1 MIKWTILNLFSLLL
15 LSITSCSSETKALN
29 SFGDPQKQELYKAAD
44 ARDSKKVKSFF
55 TSEKKELKAA
65 AALLCGSLQDSTLL
79 PDLYLLLQDE
89 DDQVRANAAFAI
101 GQTGSANDVAYLI
114 SWGRKE
120 KAPVVLKEL
129 VIAAAKLFDPK
140 INITSNQKTIG
151 AFIYDESENEFVD
164 FLSNVEI
171 NSEEVQIGLG
181 YAMTYLHRNKIY
193 SPELPRRAQFALQT
207 ASRDAKIALANG
219 IASFNGDWFK
229 SHEAYFMQW
238 IKTERDPDV
247 RISLITIISKINNNE
262 GNDLLAAIS
271 KANNSDYRLNLQAIR
286 LLAKNGKYKA
296 GLAIETLF
304 HSNDLVVIEALE
316 NLGKISTSE
325 LESIAAATASRSA
338 QIKAIV
344 SKLKITNGAD
354 ASGEECL
361 ANYYAA
367 ANEYDKS
374 FFVLA
379 LGQAPDRTNQLIDI
393 LLKEKSQVITYAAAQ
408 ALVNIHSNDKWTG
421 TLQLSEVIASAL
433 SLGNTG
439 VMETFGVYL
448 SDEPAKKFH
457 DEEMLKIDGA
467 ISATLKGLTLPRDIE
482 SYNALVRAHNAMLPN
497 KIDEAKP
504 TSTYQPNWD
513 FIASLPN
520 IVTIEWTTTKGK
532 FTTEFY
538 VNEAPTSVGLITKLV
553 EDDFYKDKY
562 FHRIV
567 ANFVSQGGCPIGNGM
582 GGLDQPMRSEF
593 TTLRYERGSIGLASA
608 GKDTESCQFFVTH
621 SLMPSLDGRYT
632 IIGKVIEGM
641 EVVDQLTVGDRI
653 QMISAKPRTNDK

>member
-1 MIKWTILNLFSLLL
+1 MIKWTIFLLTSLTFIC
-15 LSITSCSSETKALN
+15 ITSCTSETKALN
-29 SFGDPQKQELYKAAD
+29 SFGDPAKQELYKAAD

-55 TSEKKELKAA
+55 TSDKKELKAM

-114 SWGRKE
+114 SWGKKE
-120 KAPVVLKEL
+120 KAPIVLKEL
-129 VIAAAKLFDPK
+129 MIAAAKLFDPK
-140 INITSNQKTIG
+140 INITSKEKTVG
-151 AFIYDESENEFVD
+151 AFIYDESENEFVE

-171 NSEEVQIGLG
+171 SSEEVQIGLG

-207 ASRDAKIALANG
+207 ASRNAKIALANG
-219 IASFNGDWFK
+219 IASFNGDWFAN
-229 SHEAYFMQW
+229 HEGYFMQW

-247 RISLITIISKINNNE
+247 RISLITIVSKLNTSE

-271 KANNSDYRLNLQAIR
+271 KANNSDYRLNVQAIR
-286 LLAKNGKYKA
+286 MLAKNGKYKSS
-296 GLAIETLF
+296 LAIETLS

-316 NLGKISTSE
+316 TIGKISSDE
-325 LESIAAATASRSA
+325 IASITAATASRSA
-338 QIKAIV
+338 QIKATV
-344 SKLKITNGAD
+344 SKVKIINGAD

-361 ANYYAA
+361 GNYYAA
-367 ANEYDKS
+367 SNEYDKS

-379 LGQAPDRTNQLIDI
+379 LGQAPNRTDQLIDI

-408 ALVNIHSNDKWTG
+408 ALVSIHSKDQWKG
-421 TLQLSEVIASAL
+421 TVQLSEVIASAL

-448 SDEPAKKFH
+448 SDAPEKKFH
-457 DEEMLKIDGA
+457 DEEMLKLDDA
-467 ISATLKGLTLPRDIE
+467 INAALKGLILPRDIE

-497 KIDEAKP
+497 KMEEAKP
-504 TSTYQPNWD
+504 TSTYQPNWEY
-513 FIASLPN
+513 IASLPN

-532 FTTEFY
+532 FKTEFY
-538 VNEAPTSVGLITKLV
+538 VNEAPTSVGLISKLA
-553 EDDFYKDKY
+553 EEGFYKDKY
-562 FHRIV
+562 FHRVI
-567 ANFVSQGGCPIGNGM
+567 ANFVAQGGCPIGNGM

-608 GKDTESCQFFVTH
+608 GKDTESCQFFITH

-641 EVVDQLTVGDRI
+641 EVVDQLTIGDRI
-653 QMISAKPRTNDK
+653 EQTDMN

>member
-1 MIKWTILNLFSLLL
+1 MIKWTIFLLTSLTFIC
-15 LSITSCSSETKALN
+15 ITSCTSETKALN
-29 SFGDPQKQELYKAAD
+29 SFGDPAKQELYKAAD

-55 TSEKKELKAA
+55 TSDKKELKAT

-114 SWGRKE
+114 SWGKKE
-120 KAPVVLKEL
+120 KAPIVLKEL
-129 VIAAAKLFDPK
+129 MIAAAKLFDPK
-140 INITSNQKTIG
+140 INITSKEKTVG
-151 AFIYDESENEFVD
+151 AFIYDESENEFVE

-171 NSEEVQIGLG
+171 SSEEVQIGLG

-207 ASRDAKIALANG
+207 ASRNAKIALANG
-219 IASFNGDWFK
+219 IASFNGDWFAN
-229 SHEAYFMQW
+229 HEGYFMQW

-247 RISLITIISKINNNE
+247 RISLITIVSKLNTSE

-271 KANNSDYRLNLQAIR
+271 KANNSDYRLNVQAIR
-286 LLAKNGKYKA
+286 MLAKNGKYKSS
-296 GLAIETLF
+296 LAIETLS

-316 NLGKISTSE
+316 TIGKISSDE
-325 LESIAAATASRSA
+325 IASITAATASRSA
-338 QIKAIV
+338 QIKATV
-344 SKLKITNGAD
+344 SKVKIINGAD

-361 ANYYAA
+361 GNYYAA
-367 ANEYDKS
+367 SNEYDKS

-379 LGQAPDRTNQLIDI
+379 LGQAPNRTDQLIDI

-408 ALVNIHSNDKWTG
+408 ALVSIHSKDQWKG
-421 TLQLSEVIASAL
+421 TVQLSEVIASAL

-448 SDEPAKKFH
+448 SDAPEKKFH
-457 DEEMLKIDGA
+457 DEEMLKLDDA
-467 ISATLKGLTLPRDIE
+467 INAALKGLILPRDIE

-497 KIDEAKP
+497 KMEEAKP
-504 TSTYQPNWD
+504 TSTYQPNWEY
-513 FIASLPN
+513 IASLPN

-532 FTTEFY
+532 FKTEFY
-538 VNEAPTSVGLITKLV
+538 VNEAPTSVGLISKLA
-553 EDDFYKDKY
+553 EEGFYKDKY
-562 FHRIV
+562 FHRVI
-567 ANFVSQGGCPIGNGM
+567 ANFVAQGGCPIGNGM

-608 GKDTESCQFFVTH
+608 GKDTESCQFFITH

-641 EVVDQLTVGDRI
+641 EVVDQLTIGDRI
-653 QMISAKPRTNDK
+653 EQTDMN

>member
-1 MIKWTILNLFSLLL
+1 MIKWTILNLFSLFL
-15 LSITSCSSETKALN
+15 LSFTGCTSETKALN

-120 KAPVVLKEL
+120 KAPIVLKEL
-129 VIAAAKLFDPK
+129 VIAAAKLFDPQ
-140 INITSNQKTIG
+140 INIISKQKTIG

-207 ASRDAKIALANG
+207 AARDAKIALANG
-219 IASFNGDWFK
+219 IASFNGDWFA

-247 RISLITIISKINNNE
+247 RVSLITIISKINKPE
-262 GNDLLAAIS
+262 GNELLAAIS
-271 KANNSDYRLNLQAIR
+271 KANNSDYRLNVQAIR
-286 LLAKNGKYKA
+286 VLAKNGKYKPS
-296 GLAIETLF
+296 LAIETLN
-304 HSNDLVVIEALE
+304 HSNDLVVLEALE
-316 NLGKISTSE
+316 YIGKISSVE
-325 LESIAAATASRSA
+325 LESISTATASRSA
-338 QIKAIV
+338 QIRAAV
-344 SKLKITNGAD
+344 SKLKIINGAD

-367 ANEYDKS
+367 SNEYDKS

-379 LGQAPDRTNQLIDI
+379 LGQAPDRTDQLIDI
-393 LLKEKSQVITYAAAQ
+393 LLKEKSQVITYAASQ
-408 ALVNIHSNDKWTG
+408 ALVNIHNMDIWKG
-421 TLQLSEVIASAL
+421 TLQLSDVITSAL

-448 SDEPAKKFH
+448 SDAPQKKFH
-457 DEEMLKIDGA
+457 DEEILKLDDA
-467 ISATLKGLTLPRDIE
+467 INATLKGLMLPRDIE

-497 KIDEAKP
+497 KIEEAKP
-504 TSTYQPNWD
+504 SSTYQPNWEY
-513 FIASLPN
+513 IASLPN

-553 EDDFYKDKY
+553 QDGFYKDKF
-562 FHRIV
+562 FHRVV
-567 ANFVSQGGCPIGNGM
+567 ANFVAQGGCPIGNGM

-608 GKDTESCQFFVTH
+608 GKDTESCQFFITH
-621 SLMPSLDGRYT
+621 SQMPSLNGRYT

-641 EVVDQLTVGDRI
+641 EVVDQLTIGDRI
-653 QMISAKPRTNDK
+653 QMTSDK